1 MSSNPSLQTHLFI
14 NNSYVSPSK
23 SSPTITLHNPT
34 TSSLI
39 SSSIPIATEADVDA
53 AVQAARA
60 ALPGW
65 KATSAAKR
73 AECMLRFAEGLE
85 REVGRLA
92 ELGK

>member
-1 MSSNPSLQTHLFI
+1 MSSRPTLQTSLFI
-14 NNSYVSPSK
+14 NNSYVPS
-23 SSPTITLHNPT
+23 SSKQTITLHNPT

-65 KATSAAKR
+65 KATAAAKR
-73 AECMLRFAEGLE
+73 AECMVRFAEGLE

-92 ELGK
+92 ELGE